1 MYAEQRR
8 ELANPAIRDGLV
20 MVTGERYTISSFEH
34 ERSASYELFSL
45 LSAGA
50 SDLHARPLLTFDTRA
65 LLVQLRRARE
75 GQCAGAAVAGN
86 AGDEQHAAQEQ
97 HVSATVADALADAL
111 DYVTR
116 LVPFARRAHGFA
128 ALADLSRL
136 AHEPKEKKEK
146 EKHKSHGAA
155 GARPRRQESALDT
168 LQSVFSLLLSA
179 LDSFEVRKHNVLCL
193 TCMLSYECL
202 RVLQKYRWLNRH
214 CRIHAEC
221 PPAHQYS
228 PVKRSE

>member
-1 MYAEQRR
+1 M
-8 ELANPAIRDGLV
+8 
-20 MVTGERYTISSFEH
+20 
-34 ERSASYELFSL
+34 
-45 LSAGA
+45 
-50 SDLHARPLLTFDTRA
+50 HARPLLTFDTRA

-86 AGDEQHAAQEQ
+86 EQHEAQEQ
-97 HVSATVADALADAL
+97 HASATVADELADAL

-146 EKHKSHGAA
+146 EKHKSRGAA

-179 LDSFEVRKHNVLCL
+179 LDSFEVR
-193 TCMLSYECL
+193 T
-202 RVLQKYRWLNRH
+202 
-214 CRIHAEC
+214 
-221 PPAHQYS
+221 
-228 PVKRSE
+228 